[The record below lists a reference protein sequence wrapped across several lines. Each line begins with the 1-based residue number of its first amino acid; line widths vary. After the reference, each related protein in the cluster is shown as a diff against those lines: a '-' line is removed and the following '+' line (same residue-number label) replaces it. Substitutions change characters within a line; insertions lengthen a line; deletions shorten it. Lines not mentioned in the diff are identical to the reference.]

1 MSRMKPAWDGQYN
14 AFNEALKYMIKRQSG
29 EEKSIY
35 TPWPKFND
43 ATTDG
48 LEWNTLTVIGGRPG
62 SGKTLIKDQIIRE
75 SFTLNPDDDFRV
87 LEFQFEMVGRTS
99 ALREFSSLT
108 GKTYKELCSAGSRI
122 SKDIINTCHQ
132 YAKDRVKNPVDI
144 VSRPMTVNQ
153 MREQLDAYMDE
164 HKGKKTIITLDH
176 TILVKRAPYQN
187 NRLDM
192 LFELGEFFTQAKRD
206 YPCLFIALSQLNRNI
221 DNPDRAVDGKYG
233 NYVLESD
240 IFGSDA
246 MLQHADTLIGINRPA
261 KQKIRYYGPDR
272 YIIKDDRTLVLHFLK
287 ARNGDA
293 RMSFFKGE
301 FEKMQISEMPTPEQQ
316 DRR

>member
-1 MSRMKPAWDGQYN
+1 MSKMKPAWDGQFS
-14 AFNEALKYMIKRQSG
+14 AFNEALKYMVKRQSG

-43 ATTDG
+43 AMTDG

-75 SFTLNPDDDFRV
+75 SFTLNPNDDFRV

-108 GKTYKELCSAGSRI
+108 GKTYKELCSAGSKI
-122 SKDIINTCHQ
+122 STDTINACHV

-153 MREQLDAYMDE
+153 MREQLDAYMDL
-164 HKGKKTIITLDH
+164 HKGKKTMITLDH

-221 DNPDRAVDGKYG
+221 DNPERAIDGKYG

-293 RMSFFKGE
+293 RMSFFRGE
-301 FEKMQISEMPTPEQQ
+301 FEKMQIAEMQTPEQQ